1 MLRASARLNTE
12 LDETMNPSPR
22 YRIFVIG
29 AGFSVHAGLPLG
41 SQLFKAARDV
51 VRHNHGSDNKLEQDL
66 ECYLRYRYHCDGL
79 DRDDPVDYERF
90 MSYLDLE
97 HYLQLRGSDT
107 WSDEGNISQILIR
120 NGIQEVIWKTTP
132 RAPTKECLHFCQQL
146 LPRDIVLTFN
156 YDTLIEATLDHL
168 GKQYRLFPSRLKE
181 VGPLM
186 SIVDSEMEENEIQ
199 ISKLHGSI
207 DWYDKAPYIQDRKL
221 ASQHPYPWES
231 RHPLF
236 QDGSRILSTQLV
248 QGPCDPADPL
258 GLVYRVSDLSEL
270 IGKQS
275 LEFSPL
281 LLSPSSSKILYA
293 NPLKSLW
300 RGLQQAGGLNYGLGI
315 VGYSLPP
322 YDEYAR
328 QALYH
333 LMRNYTEYDYDSV
346 VFGRK
351 KSPAR
356 IIDFAEPGS
365 SDWIIRKN
373 YSFMNWSRTE
383 LNTKG
388 FCCEGIDWLML

>member
-1 MLRASARLNTE
+1 
-12 LDETMNPSPR
+12 MNSSPR

-41 SQLFKAARDV
+41 NELFEAVRDV
-51 VRHNHGSDNKLEQDL
+51 VRHNHGSDNKLEKDL
-66 ECYLRYRYHCDGL
+66 DWYLRYRHHCDGL
-79 DRDDPVDYERF
+79 DRDAPVDYERF

-120 NGIQEVIWKTTP
+120 NGIQEVIWRRTP
-132 RAPTKECLHFCQQL
+132 RTPTKECLHFCQQL
-146 LPRDIVLTFN
+146 LPGDIILTFN
-156 YDTLIEATLDHL
+156 YDTLIETSLDYL
-168 GKQYRLFPSRLKE
+168 GKQYRLFPNRLKE

-186 SIVDSEMEENEIQ
+186 SIVDSEKEENDIQ

-207 DWYDKAPYIQDRKL
+207 DWYDKTPYIEDRKL
-221 ASQHPYPWES
+221 ATQHPYPWES
-231 RHPLF
+231 KHPLF
-236 QDGSRILSTQLV
+236 KDGSRFLSTRLI
-248 QGPCDPADPL
+248 QGPCNPGDPL

-270 IGKQS
+270 VSEQS
-275 LEFSPL
+275 LQFSPL

-315 VGYSLPP
+315 IGYSLPS

-333 LMRNYTEYDYDSV
+333 LMRNYTEYHYDSV
-346 VFGRK
+346 AFGHK
-351 KSPAR
+351 KSPAK
-356 IIDFAEPGS
+356 IIDFVQPGS

-383 LNTKG
+383 LNTNG
-388 FCCEGIDWLML
+388 FCFEGIDWIML